1 MSRLFFPLLVL
12 SLVACCI
19 EVDISV
25 PGFPDMATYF
35 AVSEGEIQLTVAVNF
50 VGFCFAALVYGP
62 LSEAYGRRPLMVI
75 GNLIMVLGAV
85 GCVFAP
91 DLPLLLLA
99 RFVQGVGASASA
111 VVVFAMIAD
120 AYQGEKSARL
130 IGVMNSFLTTAMALA
145 PVLGGFI
152 NEAIGWRGN
161 YSVVA
166 LVAVVSWVL
175 LALYLPETR
184 QERNIISMRKIIT
197 DFKKLLSSSRFMVY
211 AIVPSTCGAA
221 YFSFIACAAFLY
233 QQTYQVNIVEYS
245 LHQGIIVGAFSLVSS
260 FSSNLSSR
268 MGRHRSLLIGGAMG
282 IGGALLMLTLSLLG
296 ECDAFATT
304 LSMVLFA
311 SGAAIV
317 YPLIFASSLEIFP
330 DIRGAA
336 SSLIMSFRSL
346 LISFSIA
353 LMGYFYN
360 GTAYNVALIILGIM
374 IVAFC
379 LTLLILKFEKA
390 NIKADDQRAF
400 G

>member
-1 MSRLFFPLLVL
+1 MLRLFFPLLVL

-25 PGFPDMATYF
+25 PGFPDMARYF

-50 VGFCFAALVYGP
+50 AGFCLAALVYGP

-161 YSVVA
+161 YGVVA
-166 LVAVVSWVL
+166 LVTVVSWVL

-184 QERNIISMRKIIT
+184 QERSIISMRKIIA
-197 DFKKLLSSSRFMVY
+197 DFKQLLSSSRFMVY

-296 ECDAFATT
+296 ECGAFATT

>member
-25 PGFPDMATYF
+25 PGFPDMARYF
-35 AVSEGEIQLTVAVNF
+35 AVSEGEVQLTVAVNF
-50 VGFCFAALVYGP
+50 AGFCLAALVYGP

-120 AYQGEKSARL
+120 AYQCEKSARL

-161 YSVVA
+161 YGLVA

-184 QERNIISMRKIIT
+184 QERNIISMRKIIA

>member
-25 PGFPDMATYF
+25 PGFPDMARYF
-35 AVSEGEIQLTVAVNF
+35 AVGEGEIQLTVAVNF
-50 VGFCFAALVYGP
+50 AGFCLAALVYGP

-85 GCVFAP
+85 GCVLAP

-99 RFVQGVGASASA
+99 RFFQGVGASASA
-111 VVVFAMIAD
+111 VIVFAMIAD

-161 YSVVA
+161 YGVVA
-166 LVAVVSWVL
+166 LVTVVSWVL
-175 LALYLPETR
+175 LVLYLPETR
-184 QERNIISMRKIIT
+184 QERDIISVRKIT
-197 DFKKLLSSSRFMVY
+197 ADFKQLLSSGRFMVY

-221 YFSFIACAAFLY
+221 YFAFIACAAFLY

-260 FSSNLSSR
+260 FSSNFSSR
-268 MGRHRSLLIGGAMG
+268 IGRHRSLMIGGAMG

-296 ECDAFATT
+296 ECEAFATT

-330 DIRGAA
+330 NIRGAA

-346 LISFSIA
+346 LISLSIA

-374 IVAFC
+374 IVAFA

-390 NIKADDQRAF
+390 DIKAEAQRAF
-400 G
+400 S

>member
-25 PGFPDMATYF
+25 PGFPDMARYF

-120 AYQGEKSARL
+120 AYQGEKSVRL

-161 YSVVA
+161 YGLVA

-221 YFSFIACAAFLY
+221 YFSFVACAAFLY

>member
-25 PGFPDMATYF
+25 PGFPDMARYF
-35 AVSEGEIQLTVAVNF
+35 AVSEGEVQLTVAVNF
-50 VGFCFAALVYGP
+50 AGFCLAALVYGP

-184 QERNIISMRKIIT
+184 QQRNIISMRKIIT

-296 ECDAFATT
+296 ECGAFATT
-304 LSMVLFA
+304 LCMVLFA

>member
-25 PGFPDMATYF
+25 PGFPDMARYF

-120 AYQGEKSARL
+120 AYQCEKSARL

-161 YSVVA
+161 YGVVA
-166 LVAVVSWVL
+166 LVTVVSWVL

-184 QERNIISMRKIIT
+184 QERNIISMRKIIA

-296 ECDAFATT
+296 ECGAFATT
-304 LSMVLFA
+304 LCMVLFA

-374 IVAFC
+374 IVAFS

>member
-25 PGFPDMATYF
+25 PGFPDMARYF

>member
-25 PGFPDMATYF
+25 PGFPDMARYF

-120 AYQGEKSARL
+120 AYQGEKSVRL

-161 YSVVA
+161 YGVVA
-166 LVAVVSWVL
+166 LVTVVSWVL

>member
-25 PGFPDMATYF
+25 PGFPDMARYF

-161 YSVVA
+161 YGLVA